1 MTLPPKI
8 RPFLLKFD
16 ENLHNFIHVAV
27 LSSRLYNLRSVRK
40 KTRAKNEKLF
50 TVNVT

>member
-8 RPFLLKFD
+8 HVRPFLLKFD
-16 ENLHNFIHVAV
+16 ENLHNCIHVDV
-27 LSSRLYNLRSVRK
+27 LSSVRK
-40 KTRAKNEKLF
+40 ETRAKNEKLF